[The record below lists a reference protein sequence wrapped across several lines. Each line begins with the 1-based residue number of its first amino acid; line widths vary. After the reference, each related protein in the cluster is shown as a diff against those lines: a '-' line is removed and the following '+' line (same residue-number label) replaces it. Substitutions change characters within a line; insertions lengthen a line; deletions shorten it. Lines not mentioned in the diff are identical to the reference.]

1 MDDKKNCSEK
11 CHTPHCKVIGGA
23 FLVIATILTI
33 ITLNGL
39 AVFGMFLS
47 GLFFCGCN
55 KMMSK
60 CCCSDKSS
68 CCNSDYSTSSSE
80 TKPDKKTS

>member
-1 MDDKKNCSEK
+1 MDDKKSCTEN
-11 CHTPHCKVIGGA
+11 CHTSHCKVIGGA
-23 FLVIATILTI
+23 FLVIATILTV

-60 CCCSDKSS
+60 RCCCDKSS
-68 CCNSDYSTSSSE
+68 CCNVDSGASCSE
-80 TKPDKKTS
+80 PKKDKKTS